1 MNFQCFHVNVDWHCF
16 CRVDKMTA
24 SRSRH
29 VTLKGAHVHET
40 SVGVTFCA
48 PCVGTILGAVSECSK
63 YVTFSN
69 TFGAPVLQ
77 TTVCVAFG
85 ARRRSVPPRLLETS
99 LATWAANAGQEF
111 RSAPAPSG
119 ITSPR
124 SPRSAS
130 GNPTRPHHEHFQTS
144 QLVSQPYVFLY
155 FRRSRSEHK
164 RHSTPGSALDTR
176 LCIRPQG
183 GILRSRWRHAY
194 VVA

>member
-1 MNFQCFHVNVDWHCF
+1 MNFQWFLVNVDWHCF
-16 CRVDKMTA
+16 CQVDKMEV
-24 SRSRH
+24 SWWQH
-29 VTLKGAHVHET
+29 GMLKGAHVHGT
-40 SVGVTFCA
+40 SVSVAFGA
-48 PCVGTILGAVSECSK
+48 PCAETILGALSGCSK

-144 QLVSQPYVFLY
+144 QLVSQPMTSFTLGAH
-155 FRRSRSEHK
+155 RQNTK
-164 RHSTPGSALDTR
+164 ATRHQVLHWTSGCAFD
-176 LCIRPQG
+176 
-183 GILRSRWRHAY
+183 AK
-194 VVA
+194 VVSSVAGRAMHM

>member
-1 MNFQCFHVNVDWHCF
+1 MNFQCFLVNVDWHCF
-16 CRVDKMTA
+16 CQVDKMEV
-24 SRSRH
+24 SRWQH
-29 VTLKGAHVHET
+29 GMLKGAHVHGT
-40 SVGVTFCA
+40 SVSVAFGA
-48 PCVGTILGAVSECSK
+48 PCAGTILGALSECSK

-130 GNPTRPHHEHFQTS
+130 GKPTRPHHEHFQTC
-144 QLVSQPYVFLY
+144 QLISQPFVFLY
-155 FRRSRSEHK
+155 FKRAWSEDK

-183 GILRSRWRHAY
+183 GILRSRLRHAY